1 MNYRL
6 FTTIAFTLL
15 TAPAVSNAA
24 APVVDG
30 KAVDAVR
37 QQETS
42 QQNQLIGELMRQVMQ
57 LQKEVSYLRGKS
69 EEQGYQIKKLQ
80 RQQKEL
86 YTDLDRRLT
95 EATQG
100 GMSVSGEEVGAAGV
114 VQGDSTDSTSDSNL
128 SDAQKAYNKAFSQFS
143 EKKYAFAKSSFKSFV
158 KDYPEHPLSSN
169 AHYILGQLHFND
181 KEYDKAASE
190 FEAVYAQFP
199 DTSVKDKAM
208 LKLAQ
213 THEIRGDKAAAKK
226 AYQALAEAF
235 PNTTAG
241 KLAKVKLSSL

>member
-6 FTTIAFTLL
+6 FKTIAFSLL
-15 TAPAVSNAA
+15 TASAVSNAA

-42 QQNQLIGELMRQVMQ
+42 QQNQLVGELMRQVMQ
-57 LQKEVSYLRGKS
+57 LQKEVSYLRGKT

-100 GMSVSGEEVGAAGV
+100 GMSMTGLEGAEDSAQSGAS
-114 VQGDSTDSTSDSNL
+114 QSSSDENL
-128 SDAQKAYNKAFSQFS
+128 SEEQIAYNKAFSQFS
-143 EKKYAFAKSSFKSFV
+143 DKKYAFAKSSFKGFV
-158 KDYPEHPLSSN
+158 KDYPKHPLASN

-181 KEYDKAASE
+181 KEYDKAAFE

-199 DTSVKDKAM
+199 ETSIKDKAM

-226 AYQALAEAF
+226 TYQSLAKAF

-241 KLAKVKLSSL
+241 KLAKVKLGSL